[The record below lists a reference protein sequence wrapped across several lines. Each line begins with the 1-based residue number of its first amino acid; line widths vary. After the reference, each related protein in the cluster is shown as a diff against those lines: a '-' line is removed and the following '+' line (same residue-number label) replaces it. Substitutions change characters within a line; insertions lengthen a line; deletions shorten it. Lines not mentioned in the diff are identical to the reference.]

1 MDRWIDGWKKSL
13 PKEYK
18 WEGQGAN
25 REKKKGRAIGGII
38 TGVKLGIREK
48 RQEKGK
54 EEGCMERKVHG
65 SGNLIFFNF
74 FGIAVLCLI
83 CSQK

>member
-1 MDRWIDGWKKSL
+1 MRKLL

-18 WEGQGAN
+18 WEGQGAK
-25 REKKKGRAIGGII
+25 REKKKGRA

-54 EEGCMERKVHG
+54 EEGCRERKVHI
-65 SGNLIFFNF
+65 GN
-74 FGIAVLCLI
+74 GVLENNDNI
-83 CSQK
+83 Q